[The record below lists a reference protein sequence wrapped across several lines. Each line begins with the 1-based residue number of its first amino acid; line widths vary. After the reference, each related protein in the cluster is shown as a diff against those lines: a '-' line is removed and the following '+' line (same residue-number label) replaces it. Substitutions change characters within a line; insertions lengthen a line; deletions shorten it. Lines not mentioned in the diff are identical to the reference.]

1 MKGIIHRDVPTW
13 MIPEVSQPE
22 YRPFGYKPLLRSTYM
37 ANLGNHPSRLTWP
50 NLDQHH
56 QPTTSPWSCVIP
68 RPRTK
73 CDVWNWN
80 CYEHVRPGPKGEYMG
95 DFGWEFVQV
104 SCQSVTV
111 KQSCCKSLLF
121 MNNLWAKWQLS
132 KIHIFDIV
140 SICPMYWLDICIF
153 MRIFNKWWAPH
164 LGGQWIRMKPEG
176 RAIVERQLGEA
187 QAPIGCFGC
196 FETPRYGVTDSHT
209 DRHTFEIIYLYLRE
223 NSIYKWNC
231 VFFSCWFW

>member
-1 MKGIIHRDVPTW
+1 MTQPRSTSPTNYFT
-13 MIPEVSQPE
+13 MIMCDSTPQDEVRRLE
-22 YRPFGYKPLLRSTYM
+22 LELLRARS
-37 ANLGNHPSRLTWP
+37 ARAEGWIHGGFW
-50 NLDQHH
+50 
-56 QPTTSPWSCVIP
+56 VGI
-68 RPRTK
+68 
-73 CDVWNWN
+73 
-80 CYEHVRPGPKGEYMG
+80 RPGKLDTRP
-95 DFGWEFVQV
+95 
-104 SCQSVTV
+104 QSVTV

-140 SICPMYWLDICIF
+140 SIFPMYWLDICIF

-164 LGGQWIRMKPEG
+164 LGGQWIRTKPEG

-223 NSIYKWNC
+223 NSSYKWNC